1 VPVWGVTV
9 QNEPEAK
16 QPWESCIY
24 TPEQTRDFVAE
35 HLGPAL
41 EEAHPDVKILGYDHN
56 KDHIEEWADALLG
69 ADSASAKY
77 MDGIAFHWYSGSC
90 FDNVAN
96 VAESYPDALLLP
108 SEACFELTV
117 LSDDE
122 GEATWIANGTWSK
135 GEGYGYDIMGDL
147 NAGSSGWT
155 DWNILLDHEGGPN
168 HVNNFCDAPVIA
180 DLREDAERAVYL
192 HPQYFYL
199 GHFSKFLLPDSVR
212 VHSTVGGSDAPG
224 GDCAWPYGGCDATTL
239 QATAFLRPDGQTAVV
254 VMNCGEDKEMKLA
267 AEGGVITNTVPAN
280 SIQTYLLPAAN

>member
-1 VPVWGVTV
+1 MVPYQYFAKWITAYEAQGVPVWGVTV
-9 QNEPEAK
+9 QNEPEAT

-56 KDHIEEWADALLG
+56 KDHIEEWADALLSP
-69 ADSASAKY
+69 DSASAKY

-168 HVNNFCDAPVIA
+168 HGTLNIIKVKTNICP
-180 DLREDAERAVYL
+180 DLLVTTPE
-192 HPQYFYL
+192 
-199 GHFSKFLLPDSVR
+199 PDNARLV
-212 VHSTVGGSDAPG
+212 A
-224 GDCAWPYGGCDATTL
+224 
-239 QATAFLRPDGQTAVV
+239 
-254 VMNCGEDKEMKLA
+254 LA
-267 AEGGVITNTVPAN
+267 
-280 SIQTYLLPAAN
+280 